1 MEEELYLNF
10 DKREKVKQ
18 RPVRTALHIVVV
30 ALRTE
35 LVEVGKCREACSLEL
50 GQGDFSVF
58 VLVDGIENGIDD
70 YLGLP
75 LMLFVVL
82 YVAKQLAR
90 DIRGERSQLP
100 LISSASIR
108 GGRHISPRL
117 PLHPILH
124 P

>member
-1 MEEELYLNF
+1 M
-10 DKREKVKQ
+10 KR

-35 LVEVGKCREACSLEL
+35 LIEVGKCREAYSLEL

-82 YVAKQLAR
+82 YVAKQLAH
-90 DIRGERSQLP
+90 DIRGERSQVP

-108 GGRHISPRL
+108 GVRHISPRL
-117 PLHPILH
+117 PLHPIRH